1 MLAWKSFQKTIR
13 QSPLRFILMLTIF
26 VVFTVLLWPAY
37 IHIVEW
43 QFFHTHYVTLQ
54 SMASSASCQIPTP
67 NAFDDSVMR
76 YVVKKDPLKCKF
88 VQPELTYVDYEGV
101 LRLNRSAMAAH
112 RIDENLLDCRY
123 STFRRK
129 PNDDDHV
136 IYDPRKVLNASEK
149 IINGREFVA
158 VTCSYRDKVVY
169 RNYHAY
175 IPRKSGIRLTDQK
188 GIFKPQ
194 VFVLV
199 IESMSRLNMIR
210 HMPKTYS
217 YLNDVM
223 KAETLKGLTKVAD
236 NSFPNMIA
244 LLTGRKV
251 RMVPQE
257 LAGNESAGP
266 YDHWPFI
273 WKNFKKEG
281 YVTALTED
289 DPGFTILNYLAKGCL
304 RQPTDFYPRPLWL
317 ASFQS
322 PLLKMSSEFCLG
334 NIPTYTILFQWIKE
348 FIIKHSRELYFLFS
362 FYIAVTH
369 NNFNNAQYLDGDVR
383 HLLGQLN
390 ENGYFR
396 NAVVIVMGDHGNRYG
411 SILTTS
417 IGRIEER
424 MPLFSVSIPSA
435 LEERH
440 PHLRTYLKKNSERL
454 TTWLDVHSM
463 LMDIVK
469 STYEES
475 PPIHV
480 WNTRGYSVWRMEIP
494 INRTCETAG
503 IPENHCVCQTE
514 AIIPPDDP
522 RCLEA
527 SDVLVNHLNRLLE
540 VVRPFCA
547 QLSLR
552 KLLQA
557 AVILPRK
564 HIVQK
569 EGYEL
574 KMRILVSLA
583 PSDAVVEALMQ
594 KTAWSKEFRVVGDV
608 SRLNKYGNQSSCIQ
622 HREMRKFC
630 YCKSEIGK

>member
-1 MLAWKSFQKTIR
+1 MLAFPKMIK
-13 QSPLRFILMLTIF
+13 QSPFRFVSILTVLI
-26 VVFTVLLWPAY
+26 VFTVLLWPAY

-112 RIDENLLDCRY
+112 RIDESLLYCNY
-123 STFRRK
+123 STLRRK
-129 PNDDDHV
+129 PNDDDRV
-136 IYDPRKVLNASEK
+136 IYDPEK
-149 IINGREFVA
+149 ILNVSAKISDEREYVN
-158 VTCSYRDKVVY
+158 VSCSYKEKAIY
-169 RNYHAY
+169 QNYHSY
-175 IPRKSGIRLTDQK
+175 IRKKPAVKLVDIK
-188 GIFKPQ
+188 KYKPQ
-194 VFVLV
+194 VFIFV

-217 YLNDVM
+217 YLTDVM
-223 KAETLKGLTKVAD
+223 KVETLKGLTKVAD

-257 LAGNESAGP
+257 LPGNESAGP

-289 DPGFTILNYLAKGCL
+289 EPEYTILNYLSKGCL
-304 RQPTDFYPRPLWL
+304 RKPTDYYPRPLWL
-317 ASFQS
+317 ALSES
-322 PLLKMSSEFCLG
+322 SLLKKSSTYCLG
-334 NIPTYTILFQWIKE
+334 NIPTYTILFNWMKE
-348 FIIKHSRELYFLFS
+348 FIEKYSRELYFLFS

-369 NNFNNAQYLDGDVR
+369 TNFNNAQYLDGDVYN
-383 HLLGQLN
+383 LLRELN
-390 ENGYFR
+390 ENGHFR
-396 NAVVIVMGDHGNRYG
+396 NTVVIVMGDHGNRYG
-411 SILTTS
+411 KVLTTS

-424 MPLFSVSIPSA
+424 MPLFSISIPSA
-435 LEERH
+435 LEERF
-440 PHLRTYLKKNSERL
+440 PHLRKYLKLNSDRL

-463 LMDIVK
+463 LMDVVK

-475 PPIHV
+475 PPTHV
-480 WNTRGYSVWRMEIP
+480 WNTRGYSAWRMEIP

-503 IPENHCVCQTE
+503 IAENHCVCQSE
-514 AIIPPDDP
+514 AVISADDP

-527 SDVLVNHLNRLLE
+527 SIILVEHLNQLLDDFKLFCEKLRLI
-540 VVRPFCA
+540 
-547 QLSLR
+547 
-552 KLLQA
+552 KTLQA
-557 AVILPRK
+557 SVILPWK
-564 HIVQK
+564 HLVQK

-574 KMRILVSLA
+574 KMRLLVSLA
-583 PSDAVVEALMQ
+583 PSDAVVEALVQ
-594 KTAWSKEFRVVGDV
+594 KTAWSKQFRVVGDV

-622 HREMRKFC
+622 DRELRKFC
-630 YCKSEIGK
+630 YCKSEFTK